1 MKTSHVSAAA
11 LAAALVAAPA
21 AAQDPLGLGMDLA
34 GSLGERGGWTRYV
47 PPVTQFVLNETPF
60 ITTELKPVFLYH
72 NIPDGFITD
81 GGRVIAG
88 AVQGRLAINDRFA
101 IIATTDG
108 YADIDFDEVLPD
120 TDGFLDLTAGVKYA
134 LISDPAAGNI
144 LTAGLRYVAPVGNI
158 ETGGIDLNGG
168 SSKGYVNGFLTGAKI
183 FETGTQVQAA
193 VGYQAALD
201 RSENWSFV
209 HLHVHVDHEVSP
221 GFYPLIE
228 TNFIL
233 PTDGGQRIPGAS
245 LTGADVFDIG
255 ASDPDGIV
263 TFAAGARYR
272 FTENVIAGGAFEANL
287 VDIGA
292 DEANSVYGW
301 RITTD
306 LTIHF

>member
-1 MKTSHVSAAA
+1 MTRMLTRA
-11 LAAALVAAPA
+11 VAATTA
-21 AAQDPLGLGMDLA
+21 LLATQAGATDILGVPIDLQ

-60 ITTELKPVFLYH
+60 ITTEVKPVFLYH

-88 AVQGRLAINDRFA
+88 AVQGRLAINERFG

-108 YADIDFDEVLPD
+108 YADVDFDEVLPD

-134 LISDPAAGNI
+134 LISDPEAGNI
-144 LTAGLRYVAPVGNI
+144 LTAGVRYVAPVGNI

-168 SSKGYVNGFLTGAKI
+168 SSAGYIDSFLTGAKL
-183 FETGTQVQAA
+183 FDTGTQIQAS

-209 HLHVHVDHEVSP
+209 HLHVHANHEVSP
-221 GFYPLIE
+221 GFYPLLE
-228 TNFIL
+228 ANFIL
-233 PTDGGQRIPGAS
+233 PTDGGDRIPGAS

-255 ASDPDGIV
+255 ASDPSGIV

-272 FTENVIAGGAFEANL
+272 FSPNFIAGAAFEANL

-292 DEANSVYGW
+292 DEADSVYGW